1 MKSLVASNRV
11 IVAQLLGALD
21 RTDENS
27 LDANTDG
34 SARLL
39 SPSMRILRHTTPKVL
54 RNTVVVILTL
64 AGVLAG
70 SISIW
75 LGLAT
80 VIIGPLVVW
89 FNLNI
94 LEKRRKNIVERDL
107 PALVTAVAS
116 SVRAGVDPLRAICD
130 AEEYFPPGSLFIDE
144 VRLFKQRLAAG
155 DDEFDVIEDF
165 FINDGN
171 SEVELF
177 KQCLLL
183 SRRHGSS
190 LAEPL
195 HRVVRTIRQ
204 RQSFKRKTRAAMA
217 MHRMSA
223 VGIAGCAIVIT
234 GMQLVMNV
242 SGVKT
247 AWESPVGKILIGVGA
262 SLIAIGV
269 AWMLRM
275 GKEEKL

>member
-21 RTDENS
+21 RSDEKPENGEMS
-27 LDANTDG
+27 QP
-34 SARLL
+34 ARLL
-39 SPSMRILRHTTPKVL
+39 TPGMRLLRHTTPRAL
-54 RNTVVVILTL
+54 RNTAVVFLTL

-70 SISIW
+70 SVSIW
-75 LGLAT
+75 AGLTAI
-80 VIIGPLVVW
+80 VIGALFVW
-89 FNLNI
+89 FKLKMQ
-94 LEKRRKNIVERDL
+94 EGRRKSIVERDL
-107 PALVTAVAS
+107 PALVTSVAS

-130 AEEYFPPGSLFIDE
+130 AEEYFSAGSLFVDE

-165 FINDGN
+165 LINDGN

-223 VGIAGCAIVIT
+223 IGIAGCAIVIT

-262 SLIAIGV
+262 SLIALGV
-269 AWMLRM
+269 LWMLRM